1 MRADHI
7 QLIGTI
13 IAFLALVVTI
23 IKMWASFIREHAKLQ
38 EKVLENEKDIA
49 NHCAASAIELEKI
62 RKEEQSTI
70 DSIYSEIENLRKM
83 READSKEFLTKMDRM
98 VDKLQHESR
107 QDHKELMARLDT
119 LSTQVTQVCATFDE
133 YRKTRNGE
141 GKKK

>member
-23 IKMWASFIREHAKLQ
+23 IKMWTSFVREHTKLQ

-49 NHCAASAIELEKI
+49 NHYTTSTLELEKF
-62 RKEEQSTI
+62 RKEEHETV
-70 DSIYSEIENLRKM
+70 DSIYGEIENLRKM

-107 QDHKELMARLDT
+107 QDHKELMERLDK

-133 YRKTRNGE
+133 YRKTRNGGE
-141 GKKK
+141 KKK